1 MMEQVR
7 RIVPEI
13 VKKPPAVRFTKL
25 MAITQLRPRV
35 LIASPNEREQL
46 KTEAAKEVISARR
59 AEEEQFKAIFGRT
72 PREMLEEHIKG
83 QTRIYRIFEEYKKK
97 ERAEPVMAEV
107 ITPKEGL
114 PAILVQLPR
123 PLKRAIEELEEEI
136 AKQRRTAIPAELRSE
151 WRALVNMRARLERK
165 RDKVVAL
172 ASSYGLSDRPEVA
185 MALRQADAR
194 LTELNDR
201 IARKEEQIRRMEE
214 RQREKMAVI

>member
-1 MMEQVR
+1 MEQVR

-25 MAITQLRPRV
+25 LAITQLQPRV
-35 LIASPNEREQL
+35 MIATPTEREQL
-46 KTEAAKEVISARR
+46 KAQAAKEAITMRR

-83 QTRIYRIFEEYKKK
+83 QTKIRRIFEEYQKK
-97 ERAEPVMAEV
+97 ERAEPVMAQV

-123 PLKRAIEELEEEI
+123 TLQNAIDEMLDEI
-136 AKQRRTAIPAELRSE
+136 EKQRSAAIPAELRSE
-151 WRALVNMRARLERK
+151 WRALVNMRSRLERK

-201 IARKEEQIRRMEE
+201 IARKEEQIRRIEE
-214 RQREKMAVI
+214 QRRAEMAVI

>member
-1 MMEQVR
+1 MEQVQ

-25 MAITQLRPRV
+25 LAITQLRPRV
-35 LIASPNEREQL
+35 MIASPTEREKL
-46 KTEAAKEVISARR
+46 KAEAAKEAISIRK
-59 AEEEQFKAIFGRT
+59 AEEEQFRALMGKT
-72 PREMLEEHIKG
+72 PQEWLEEHIKS
-83 QTRIYRIFEEYKKK
+83 QTKIYRLFEEYQKK
-97 ERAEPVMAEV
+97 ERAEPVMAKV

-114 PAILVQLPR
+114 PVILVQLPR
-123 PLKRAIEELEEEI
+123 PLQRAIDELTEEI
-136 AKQRRTAIPAELRSE
+136 DKQRRAAIPAELRSE

-172 ASSYGLSDRPEVA
+172 ASSYGLTDRSEVVT
-185 MALRQADAR
+185 ALRQAEAR

-214 RQREKMAVI
+214 QRRAEMAGI

>member
-1 MMEQVR
+1 MEKVQ

-35 LIASPNEREQL
+35 LIASPTEREVL
-46 KTEAAKEVISARR
+46 KAEAAKEAISIKK
-59 AEEEQFKAIFGRT
+59 EEEKQFKALMGKT
-72 PREMLEEHIKG
+72 PQEWLEEHIKG
-83 QTRIYRIFEEYKKK
+83 QTKIYRLFEEFKKK
-97 ERAEPVMAEV
+97 ERAEPVAGEV
-107 ITPKEGL
+107 ITPREGL

-123 PLKRAIEELEEEI
+123 PLQKAIDELNEEI
-136 AKQRRTAIPAELRSE
+136 ETQRRTAIPTELRAE

-165 RDKVVAL
+165 RDKVIAL
-172 ASSYGLSDRPEVA
+172 ASSYGFTDRSEVV
-185 MALRQADAR
+185 MALRQAEAR

-214 RQREKMAVI
+214 QRRAEMAVI

>member
-1 MMEQVR
+1 MEQVQ

-35 LIASPNEREQL
+35 LIASPTEREVL
-46 KTEAAKEVISARR
+46 KAEAAKEAISIRK
-59 AEEEQFKAIFGRT
+59 EEGEKFKALMGKT
-72 PREMLEEHIKG
+72 PQEWLEEHIKG
-83 QTRIYRIFEEYKKK
+83 QTKIYRLFEEFKKK
-97 ERAEPVMAEV
+97 ERAEPVAGEV
-107 ITPKEGL
+107 ITPREGL

-123 PLKRAIEELEEEI
+123 PLQKAIDELNEEI
-136 AKQRRTAIPAELRSE
+136 ETQRRTAIPTELRAE

-165 RDKVVAL
+165 RDKVIAL
-172 ASSYGLSDRPEVA
+172 ASSYGLTDRSEVV
-185 MALRQADAR
+185 MALRQAEAR

-214 RQREKMAVI
+214 QRRAEMAAI

>member
-1 MMEQVR
+1 MEQVR

-35 LIASPNEREQL
+35 LIATPTEREQL
-46 KTEAAKEVISARR
+46 KAQAAKEAITMRR
-59 AEEEQFKAIFGRT
+59 AEEEQFKALMGKT
-72 PREMLEEHIKG
+72 PQEWLEEHIKG
-83 QTRIYRIFEEYKKK
+83 QTKIRRIFEEYKKK

-107 ITPKEGL
+107 ITPKEEM

-123 PLKRAIEELEEEI
+123 PLQRAIDEMLDEI
-136 AKQRRTAIPAELRSE
+136 EKQRGTAIPTELRSE
-151 WRALVNMRARLERK
+151 WRTLVNMRASLERK

-172 ASSYGLSDRPEVA
+172 ASSYQLTDNPEVA
-185 MALRQADAR
+185 MALRQADTR

-214 RQREKMAVI
+214 RQREEMTVI

>member
-1 MMEQVR
+1 MEQVR

-13 VKKPPAVRFTKL
+13 VKKPPAVRFMKL

-35 LIASPNEREQL
+35 LIASATEREEL
-46 KTEAAKEVISARR
+46 KAEAAKEVISARR
-59 AEEEQFKAIFGRT
+59 AEEEQFKEIFGKT
-72 PREMLEEHIKG
+72 PRKMLEEHIKS
-83 QTRIYRIFEEYKKK
+83 QTKIYRIFEEYQKK

-123 PLKRAIEELEEEI
+123 PLQKAIDEMLDEI
-136 AKQRRTAIPAELRSE
+136 EKQRRAVIPAELRSE

-172 ASSYGLSDRPEVA
+172 ASSYGLKDQPEVA

-194 LTELNDR
+194 LTELSDR

-214 RQREKMAVI
+214 QRRAEMAGI

>member
-1 MMEQVR
+1 MEQVR

-25 MAITQLRPRV
+25 MAITQLQPRV
-35 LIASPNEREQL
+35 LIATPTEREQL
-46 KTEAAKEVISARR
+46 KAQAAKEAITMRR
-59 AEEEQFKAIFGRT
+59 AEEEQFKALMGKT
-72 PREMLEEHIKG
+72 PQEWLEEHIKG
-83 QTRIYRIFEEYKKK
+83 QTKIRRIFEEYQKK
-97 ERAEPVMAEV
+97 ERAEPVMGEV

-123 PLKRAIEELEEEI
+123 PLQKAIDEMLDEI
-136 AKQRRTAIPAELRSE
+136 EKQRRAAIPAELRSE
-151 WRALVNMRARLERK
+151 WRALVNMRTRLERK
-165 RDKVVAL
+165 RDNVVAL
-172 ASSYGLSDRPEVA
+172 ASSYGLTDNPEVA

-214 RQREKMAVI
+214 RQREEMAVI

>member
-1 MMEQVR
+1 MEQVR

-13 VKKPPAVRFTKL
+13 TKKPPAVRFTKL

-35 LIASPNEREQL
+35 LIATPTEREQL
-46 KTEAAKEVISARR
+46 KAQAAKEAITMRR
-59 AEEEQFKAIFGRT
+59 AEEEQFKALMGKT
-72 PREMLEEHIKG
+72 PQEWLEEHIKG
-83 QTRIYRIFEEYKKK
+83 QTKIRRIFEEYQKK

-107 ITPKEGL
+107 ITPKEEL

-123 PLKRAIEELEEEI
+123 PLQKAIDEMLDEI
-136 AKQRRTAIPAELRSE
+136 EKQRRTAIPTELRSE
-151 WRALVNMRARLERK
+151 WRTLVNMRASLERK

-172 ASSYGLSDRPEVA
+172 ASSYQLTDNPEVA

-214 RQREKMAVI
+214 RQREEMTVI

>member
-1 MMEQVR
+1 MEQVQ

-35 LIASPNEREQL
+35 LIASPTEREVL
-46 KTEAAKEVISARR
+46 KAEAAKEAISIRKE
-59 AEEEQFKAIFGRT
+59 EEEQFKALMGKT
-72 PREMLEEHIKG
+72 PQEWLEEHIKG
-83 QTRIYRIFEEYKKK
+83 QTKIYRLFEEFKKK
-97 ERAEPVMAEV
+97 ERAEPVAGEV
-107 ITPKEGL
+107 ITPREGL

-123 PLKRAIEELEEEI
+123 PLQKAIDELNEEI
-136 AKQRRTAIPAELRSE
+136 ETQRRTAIPTELRAE

-165 RDKVVAL
+165 RDKVIAL
-172 ASSYGLSDRPEVA
+172 ASSYGLTDRSEVV
-185 MALRQADAR
+185 MALRQAEAR

-214 RQREKMAVI
+214 QRRAEMAAI

>member
-1 MMEQVR
+1 MEQVR
-7 RIVPEI
+7 RIVPEF

-35 LIASPNEREQL
+35 IIASPTEREIL
-46 KTEAAKEVISARR
+46 KAQAAKEAITMRR
-59 AEEEQFKAIFGRT
+59 AEEMQFRALMGKT
-72 PREMLEEHIKG
+72 PQEWLEEHIRG
-83 QTRIYRIFEEYKKK
+83 QTKIRRIFEEYQKK
-97 ERAEPVMAEV
+97 ERAEPVMAQV

-123 PLKRAIEELEEEI
+123 PLQRAIEELEEEI
-136 AKQRRTAIPAELRSE
+136 AKQRRAAIPAELRSE
-151 WRALVNMRARLERK
+151 WRALVNMRTRLERK

-172 ASSYGLSDRPEVA
+172 ASSYGLTDRPEVA

-214 RQREKMAVI
+214 RQREEMAVI

>member
-1 MMEQVR
+1 MEQVR

-13 VKKPPAVRFTKL
+13 VKKPPAIRFTKL

-35 LIASPNEREQL
+35 LIATPTEREQL
-46 KTEAAKEVISARR
+46 KAQAAKEAITMRR
-59 AEEEQFKAIFGRT
+59 AEEEQFKALMGKT
-72 PREMLEEHIKG
+72 PQEWLEEHIKG
-83 QTRIYRIFEEYKKK
+83 QTKIRRIFEEYKKK

-107 ITPKEGL
+107 ITPKEEM

-123 PLKRAIEELEEEI
+123 PLQKAIDEMLDEI
-136 AKQRRTAIPAELRSE
+136 EKQRRTAIPTELRSE

-172 ASSYGLSDRPEVA
+172 ASSYQLTDHQEVA

-214 RQREKMAVI
+214 RQREEMAVI